1 MQPQVRGAGFLDFLK
16 KRAPAPTRSNPLSKF
31 LNPAVIED
39 FLKSKTRLN
48 ITGVSVEPLGFGV
61 AVSLTVFE
69 EMPLNRTRSL
79 EGAIVPMVGAI
90 EGYLDAPVT
99 ARVSLDVDNPMFDP
113 TEGLAIY
120 KILIK
125 ADTPS
130 DMSRNASAR
139 RVATK
144 VMLLGLVG

>member
-31 LNPAVIED
+31 LNPGVIED

-48 ITGVSVEPLGFGV
+48 ISGVSVEPLGFGV

-69 EMPLNRTRSL
+69 EMPLNRTRNL
-79 EGAIVPMVGAI
+79 EGAIVPMVNVI
-90 EGYLDAPVT
+90 EDYLDAPVD
-99 ARVSLDVDNPMFDP
+99 ARVSLDHDHPMFDP
-113 TEGLAIY
+113 SEGMTVY

-125 ADTPS
+125 ADYP
-130 DMSRNASAR
+130 DMARNASAR
-139 RVATK
+139 RVATR

>member
-16 KRAPAPTRSNPLSKF
+16 KRAPTPTRSNPLSRF
-31 LNPAVIED
+31 LSPDIIED
-39 FLKSKTRLN
+39 FLTSKTHMN

-61 AVSLTVFE
+61 SVTVSVFE
-69 EMPLNRTRSL
+69 DRPINRTRTL
-79 EGAIVPMVGAI
+79 EGALAPMVNVI
-90 EGYLDAPVT
+90 EDYLESPVST
-99 ARVSLDVDNPMFDP
+99 RVLLDTDNPMFDP
-113 TEGLAIY
+113 TEGRAIY

-125 ADTPS
+125 ADYP
-130 DMSRNASAR
+130 DMSRNVSAR